1 MRQKLTTKTVKTSN
15 FPLNLNLDVE
25 PTKHSLIDIP
35 HDGFVVAFVRTRHA
49 QPREEPNGESRR
61 VHRVLGL
68 LRVLLLRHLEVA
80 LHRTLLV
87 VVTYL
92 KTNSINHH

>member
-1 MRQKLTTKTVKTSN
+1 MKQKLTTKTVKTSN
-15 FPLNLNLDVE
+15 FPAKYQHIAVQ

-35 HDGFVVAFVRTRHA
+35 DEGFVVAFMRTRHA

-80 LHRTLLV
+80 LHRTLLII
-87 VVTYL
+87 VTHL
-92 KTNSINHH
+92 KTT